1 MVVDNERS
9 QRHGRSLETAAAWFV
24 LMGGLPAVVAALWMV
39 WAGDWGVEIR
49 WTLTVVLPVIWIS
62 SAIAAHDRVV
72 RPMQLLVNLLGALR
86 EGDYSLRGAGAA
98 GGDALGDVMREVNA
112 LGETLHR
119 QRLSAVEAT
128 ALLSSVLSG
137 IDVAIYAF
145 DHEDRV
151 RLANRAGAGLL
162 GVQVPDLIGKQAGDA
177 GLQELLVGEAPR
189 TFERD
194 FPGGRGRWE
203 LRRSEFR
210 QDGRPHRLVV
220 LADLSRAL
228 REEER
233 QAWQRIVRVLSH
245 EINNSLTPIRSI
257 ARSVKRFVEREL
269 GGNGRAAEV
278 GEGLDVI
285 AGRAES
291 LGRLMSEYAR
301 LARMPK
307 PVLRSVSVSALV
319 RSVAELEQR
328 VDVQIHPAPDVTI
341 AADRGQ
347 LEQVLINLV
356 RNATEASLE
365 MSGGV
370 VVRWAD
376 RGDAVD
382 IIVEDDG
389 PGLADTANLFVPFF
403 TTKPVGSGIGLVLSR
418 QIAEAHEG
426 TLSLENRDDARGC
439 RATLRIPKRRTSI
452 AHRTTV

>member
-1 MVVDNERS
+1 MSAENQS
-9 QRHGRSLETAAAWFV
+9 GRGGASLEFAAARLV
-24 LMGGLPAVVAALWMV
+24 LLGGLPAVAAAIWLV
-39 WAGDWGVEIR
+39 WAGGFGVEIR
-49 WTLTVVLPVIWIS
+49 WTLTIVLPGVWLGC
-62 SAIAAHDRVV
+62 ALAAHDRVV

-98 GGDALGDVMREVNA
+98 SGDALGDVMREVNA

-128 ALLSSVLSG
+128 ALLSSVLAE

-145 DHEDRV
+145 DHEDRL
-151 RLANRAGAGLL
+151 RLANRAGADLL
-162 GVQVPDLIGKQAGDA
+162 GVQVADLVGRRSTETPLQEFLSGDA
-177 GLQELLVGEAPR
+177 TR
-189 TFERD
+189 IFERD

-210 QDGRPHRLVV
+210 QDGLPHRLVV

-245 EINNSLTPIRSI
+245 EINNSLTPIQSI

-269 GGNGRAAEV
+269 GDNGRADEV
-278 GEGLDVI
+278 REGLNVI

-307 PVLRSVSVSALV
+307 PVIRAVSVNELV
-319 RSVAELEQR
+319 RAVAELEQR
-328 VDVQIHPAPDVTI
+328 LPVQVQAGRDI
-341 AADRGQ
+341 AIAGDRGQ

-356 RNATEASLE
+356 RNAVDASME
-365 MSGGV
+365 RGGSV
-370 VVRWAD
+370 SVGWKD
-376 RGDAVD
+376 RGDFVD
-382 IIVEDDG
+382 ITIDDEG
-389 PGLADTANLFVPFF
+389 PGIAETGNLFVPFF
-403 TTKPVGSGIGLVLSR
+403 TTKPDGSGIGLVLSR
-418 QIAEAHEG
+418 QIAEAHNG
-426 TLSLENRDDARGC
+426 TLALENRRDTRGC
-439 RATLRIPKRRTSI
+439 RATLRVPRRG
-452 AHRTTV
+452 A

>member
-1 MVVDNERS
+1 MADTDGVR
-9 QRHGRSLETAAAWFV
+9 RRGASLESAASRYV
-24 LMGGLPAVVAALWMV
+24 LVGGLPAVVAALWLV
-39 WAGDWGVEIR
+39 WAGGFGVEIR
-49 WTLTVVLPVIWIS
+49 WTLSVLLPAIWLS
-62 SAIAAHDRVV
+62 CAIAAHDRVV

-98 GGDALGDVMREVNA
+98 GGDSLGDVMREVNA

-128 ALLSSVLSG
+128 ALLSSVLSE

-151 RLANRAGAGLL
+151 RLTNRAGAELL
-162 GVQVPDLIGKQAGDA
+162 GVQVSDLAGRHA
-177 GLQELLVGEAPR
+177 FETGLQELLAGEVPR

-245 EINNSLTPIRSI
+245 EINNSLTPIQSI

-269 GGNGRAAEV
+269 GGNGRALEV
-278 GEGLDVI
+278 REGLDVI

-307 PVLRSVSVSALV
+307 PVLRPVGVAGLV
-319 RSVAELEQR
+319 RGAAELEQR
-328 VDVQIHPAPDVTI
+328 VPIRIAQRRDMTI
-341 AADRGQ
+341 LADRGQ

-356 RNATEASLE
+356 RNAAEASLE
-365 MSGGV
+365 TSGSV
-370 VVRWAD
+370 SVAWAD

-382 IIVEDDG
+382 IVIEDDG
-389 PGLADTANLFVPFF
+389 PGLANTGNLFVPFF
-403 TTKPVGSGIGLVLSR
+403 TTKPEGSGIGLVLSR
-418 QIAEAHEG
+418 QIAEAHNG
-426 TLSLENRDDARGC
+426 TLTLENRADARGC
-439 RATLRIPKRRTSI
+439 RATLRVPRGG
-452 AHRTTV
+452 

>member
-1 MVVDNERS
+1 MADHEA
-9 QRHGRSLETAAAWFV
+9 GRRRGTSLEGAAARLV
-24 LMGGLPAVVAALWMV
+24 LSGGLPAVAAALWLV
-39 WAGDWGVEIR
+39 WSGDFGVEIR
-49 WTLTVVLPVIWIS
+49 WTLTILLPGVWLGC
-62 SAIAAHDRVV
+62 ALAAHDRVV

-86 EGDYSLRGAGAA
+86 EGDFSLRGVGAA

-128 ALLSSVLSG
+128 ALLSSVLSE

-145 DHEDRV
+145 DHDDRV
-151 RLANRAGAGLL
+151 RLANRAGAALL
-162 GVQVPDLIGKQAGDA
+162 GVPVTD
-177 GLQELLVGEAPR
+177 LVGRNAADTGLGEFLVGDVPR

-194 FPGGRGRWE
+194 FPNGRGRWE

-257 ARSVKRFVEREL
+257 ARSVRRFLDREL
-269 GGNGRAAEV
+269 GTNGRAAEV
-278 GEGLDVI
+278 REGLDVI

-307 PVLRSVSVSALV
+307 PVLRPVGVAGLV
-319 RSVAELEQR
+319 RAAVEMEQR
-328 VDVQIHPAPDVTI
+328 VAVRITSAAEATI

-356 RNATEASLE
+356 RNAAEASLE
-365 MSGGV
+365 TGGAV
-370 VVRWAD
+370 SVRWTD
-376 RGDAVD
+376 RGDVVD
-382 IIVEDDG
+382 IMIEDEG
-389 PGLADTANLFVPFF
+389 PGLADTGNLFVPFF
-403 TTKPVGSGIGLVLSR
+403 TTKPDGSGIGLVLSR
-418 QIAEAHEG
+418 QIAEAHNG
-426 TLSLENRDDARGC
+426 TLVLENRGDARGC
-439 RATLRIPKRRTSI
+439 RAILRVPKR
-452 AHRTTV
+452 

>member
-1 MVVDNERS
+1 MADTDGVR
-9 QRHGRSLETAAAWFV
+9 RRGASLESAASRYV
-24 LMGGLPAVVAALWMV
+24 LVGGLPAVIAALWLV
-39 WAGDWGVEIR
+39 WAGGFGVEIR
-49 WTLTVVLPVIWIS
+49 WTLSVLLPAIWLS
-62 SAIAAHDRVV
+62 CAIAAHDRVV

-98 GGDALGDVMREVNA
+98 GGDSLGDVMREVNA

-119 QRLSAVEAT
+119 QRLSAVEAS
-128 ALLSSVLSG
+128 ALLSSVLSE

-151 RLANRAGAGLL
+151 RLTNRAGAELL
-162 GVQVPDLIGKQAGDA
+162 GVQVSDLAGRHA
-177 GLQELLVGEAPR
+177 FETGLQELLAGEVPR

-245 EINNSLTPIRSI
+245 EINNSLTPIQSI

-269 GGNGRAAEV
+269 GGNGRALEV
-278 GEGLDVI
+278 REGLDVI

-307 PVLRSVSVSALV
+307 PVLRPVGVAGLV
-319 RSVAELEQR
+319 RGAAELEQR
-328 VDVQIHPAPDVTI
+328 VPIRIAQRRDMTI
-341 AADRGQ
+341 LADRGQ

-356 RNATEASLE
+356 RNAAEASLE
-365 MSGGV
+365 TSGSV
-370 VVRWAD
+370 SVAWAD

-382 IIVEDDG
+382 IVIEDDG
-389 PGLADTANLFVPFF
+389 PGLANTGNLFVPFF
-403 TTKPVGSGIGLVLSR
+403 TTKPEGSGIGLVLSR
-418 QIAEAHEG
+418 QIAEAHNG
-426 TLSLENRDDARGC
+426 TLTLENRADARGC
-439 RATLRIPKRRTSI
+439 RATLRVPRGG
-452 AHRTTV
+452 

>member
-1 MVVDNERS
+1 MPDSDGVR
-9 QRHGRSLETAAAWFV
+9 RRGAALETAASRYV
-24 LMGGLPAVVAALWMV
+24 LVGGLPAVIAALWLV
-39 WAGDWGVEIR
+39 WAGDFGVEIR
-49 WTLTVVLPVIWIS
+49 WTLTVLLPAIWLS
-62 SAIAAHDRVV
+62 CAIAVHDRVV

-98 GGDALGDVMREVNA
+98 GGDSLGDVMREVNA

-128 ALLSSVLSG
+128 ALLSSVLSE

-145 DHEDRV
+145 DHDDRV
-151 RLANRAGAGLL
+151 RLANRAGAELL
-162 GVQVPDLIGKQAGDA
+162 GVQVSDLVGRQAFET
-177 GLQELLVGEAPR
+177 GLHELLAGEVPR

-203 LRRSEFR
+203 LRRREFR

-269 GGNGRAAEV
+269 GGNGRALEV
-278 GEGLDVI
+278 REGLDVI

-307 PVLRSVSVSALV
+307 PVLRPVGVAGLV
-319 RSVAELEQR
+319 RGAAELEQR
-328 VDVQIHPAPDVTI
+328 VPIRIVQGRDLTI

-356 RNATEASLE
+356 RNAAEASLE
-365 MSGGV
+365 TNGSV
-370 VVRWAD
+370 SIAWAD

-382 IIVEDDG
+382 IVIEDDG
-389 PGLADTANLFVPFF
+389 PGLANTGNLFVPFF
-403 TTKPVGSGIGLVLSR
+403 TTKPEGSGIGLVLSR
-418 QIAEAHEG
+418 QIAEAHNG
-426 TLSLENRDDARGC
+426 TLTLENRADARGC
-439 RATLRIPKRRTSI
+439 RARLRVPRG
-452 AHRTTV
+452 A

>member
-1 MVVDNERS
+1 MADTDGVR
-9 QRHGRSLETAAAWFV
+9 RRGASLESAASRYV
-24 LMGGLPAVVAALWMV
+24 LVGGLPAVIAALWLV
-39 WAGDWGVEIR
+39 WAGGFGVEIR
-49 WTLTVVLPVIWIS
+49 WTLSVLLPAIWLS
-62 SAIAAHDRVV
+62 CAIAAHDRVV

-98 GGDALGDVMREVNA
+98 GGDSLGDVMREVNA

-119 QRLSAVEAT
+119 QRLSAVEAS
-128 ALLSSVLSG
+128 ALLSSVLSE

-151 RLANRAGAGLL
+151 RLTNRAGAELL
-162 GVQVPDLIGKQAGDA
+162 GVQVSDLAGRHA
-177 GLQELLVGEAPR
+177 FETGLQELLAGEVPR

-245 EINNSLTPIRSI
+245 EINNSLTPIQSI

-269 GGNGRAAEV
+269 GGNGRALEV
-278 GEGLDVI
+278 REGLDVI
-285 AGRAES
+285 ASRAES

-307 PVLRSVSVSALV
+307 PVLRPVGVAGLV
-319 RSVAELEQR
+319 RGAAELEQR
-328 VDVQIHPAPDVTI
+328 VPIRIAQRRDMTI
-341 AADRGQ
+341 LADRGQ

-356 RNATEASLE
+356 RNAAEASLE
-365 MSGGV
+365 TSGSV
-370 VVRWAD
+370 SVAWAD

-382 IIVEDDG
+382 IVIEDDG
-389 PGLADTANLFVPFF
+389 PGLANTGNLFVPFF
-403 TTKPVGSGIGLVLSR
+403 TTKPEGSGIGLVLSR
-418 QIAEAHEG
+418 QIAEAHNG
-426 TLSLENRDDARGC
+426 TLTLENRADARGC
-439 RATLRIPKRRTSI
+439 RATLRVPRGG
-452 AHRTTV
+452 

>member
-1 MVVDNERS
+1 MTESR
-9 QRHGRSLETAAAWFV
+9 RSLEYAAARLV
-24 LMGGLPAVVAALWMV
+24 LAGGLPAVGAALWLV
-39 WAGDWGVEIR
+39 WAGDFGVEIR
-49 WTLTVVLPVIWIS
+49 WTLTVVLPAIWIGC
-62 SAIAAHDRVV
+62 ALAAHDRVV
-72 RPMQLLVNLLGALR
+72 RPMHLLVNLLGALR

-98 GGDALGDVMREVNA
+98 GGDSLGDVMREVNA

-128 ALLSSVLSG
+128 ALLSSVLAE

-151 RLANRAGAGLL
+151 RLVNRAGAELMGVPAAELL
-162 GVQVPDLIGKQAGDA
+162 GRNVEDT
-177 GLQELLVGEAPR
+177 GLAEFLEGEAPR

-194 FPGGRGRWE
+194 LPGGRGRWE

-210 QDGRPHRLVV
+210 QDGLPHRLVV

-245 EINNSLTPIRSI
+245 EINNSLTPINSI

-269 GGNGRAAEV
+269 GANGRAAEV

-307 PVLRSVSVSALV
+307 PVLRQVSVPALV
-319 RSVAELEQR
+319 RGVAELEQR
-328 VDVQIHPAPDVTI
+328 VPVSVVAGPDVTI
-341 AADRGQ
+341 SADRGQ
-347 LEQVLINLV
+347 LEQVLINVV

-365 MSGGV
+365 TGGGV
-370 VVRWAD
+370 TIHWSD
-376 RGDAVD
+376 RGHTVD
-382 IIVEDDG
+382 IIVDDDG
-389 PGLADTANLFVPFF
+389 PGLADTGNLFVPFY
-403 TTKPVGSGIGLVLSR
+403 TTKPDGSGIGLVLSR
-418 QIAEAHEG
+418 QIAEAHNG
-426 TLSLENRDDARGC
+426 ALTLENRAGARGC
-439 RATLRIPKRRTSI
+439 RATLRIPRPRRRT
-452 AHRTTV
+452 RL